1 MNLEQNMKNLL
12 NGIRRLSAA
21 IAIVAVAALVT
32 PLSAQDDF
40 DIAFTPLQI
49 LVVESIDT
57 ENGTVTLDGNVY
69 RVSMENL
76 PTTSMA
82 PTNGRALRLSDLE
95 QGMEVVI
102 STDGSEPT
110 RTHQPTIIGIWEP
123 D

>member
-1 MNLEQNMKNLL
+1 MKNLL